1 MKFFKYFIPIL
12 ILMISMNTVFA
23 KTLTVKSKKQ
33 EYNDQKKL
41 ITLTDNVDVRIDD
54 VKVISPKAYLNIT
67 PKGKPD
73 TATFTDGAHAIQITK
88 DSKNETKANI
98 LKLSLITK
106 EVEASGNVESR
117 MAKLG
122 KPTVTIKSDYQS
134 FNTNTNLME
143 AKNNVIMTYDDI
155 KTNSDSAK
163 IWVSK
168 KGGLEFLKLIG
179 NAKVTHEQIEITGN
193 EVNLDAKKEIM
204 TAVGS
209 AYTIVNVD
217 EVTTVKIWGQNQQYD
232 NKTNTAM
239 ASGSTKIIYED
250 YVATGPKAVMLADKK
265 TRKPNKIIF
274 SGRSKIVEGEKSIE
288 ADSIV
293 ITMNPK
299 NFVADGNVQTV
310 IRGIE
315 EMDSRR

>member
-1 MKFFKYFIPIL
+1 MKLFKYFIPIF
-12 ILMISMNTVFA
+12 ILLLSINAVFA
-23 KTLTVKSKKQ
+23 KTLTVESSKQ
-33 EYNDQKKL
+33 EYNDSKKL
-41 ITLTDNVDVRIDD
+41 ITLTEKVNVKIDD
-54 VKVISPKAYLNIT
+54 VTVTSPKAFLNIT

-73 TATFTDGAHAIQITK
+73 TATFTDGAHAIQVTK
-88 DSKNETKANI
+88 DSKNETKAHI

-106 EVEASGNVESR
+106 EVEAKGDVESK

-122 KPTVTIKSDYQS
+122 KPTITIKSNYQS

-143 AKNNVIMTYDDI
+143 AKENVVMTYDDI

-163 IWVSK
+163 IWISK
-168 KGGLEFLKLIG
+168 QGGLDFLKLIG
-179 NAKVTHEQIEITGN
+179 NAKVTHEQVEITGT

-209 AYTIVNVD
+209 AYTDVKVD
-217 EVTTVKIWGQNQQYD
+217 DVTHVKIWAQNQQYD

-239 ASGSTKIIYED
+239 ASGSTKIIYDD
-250 YVATGPKAVMLADKK
+250 YVAVGPKAVMLADKK
-265 TRKPNKIIF
+265 TRKPSKIIF
-274 SGRSKIVEGEKSIE
+274 SGRSRINEGAKSIE
-288 ADSIV
+288 ADSII

-299 NFVADGNVQTV
+299 NFVADGNVKTI

-315 EMDSRR
+315 EMGARK